1 VYFIY
6 FSILI
11 VNCSRIRVTNLLLH
25 DPEDVV
31 LYYVVADPPS
41 FFVDTVLDGG
51 REQTSS
57 TAWAMARFGRNSRNR
72 ATMLQ

>member
-1 VYFIY
+1 MYFIY

-31 LYYVVADPPS
+31 LYYVVADPQIFSWILYWNENRPRQRPGQWL
-41 FFVDTVLDGG
+41 VLDAIHGTVQ
-51 REQTSS
+51 RCYK
-57 TAWAMARFGRNSRNR
+57 
-72 ATMLQ
+72 